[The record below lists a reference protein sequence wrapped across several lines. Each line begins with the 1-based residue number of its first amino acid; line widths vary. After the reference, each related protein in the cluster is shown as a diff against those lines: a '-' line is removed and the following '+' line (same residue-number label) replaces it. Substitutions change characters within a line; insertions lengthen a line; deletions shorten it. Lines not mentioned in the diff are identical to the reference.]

1 MNKINFITDW
11 SLTAL
16 FHKSMSLEGNLLRL
30 RARAI
35 HTTQLIF
42 VTIYAVDI
50 SLFFFIKV

>member
-30 RARAI
+30 RAI
-35 HTTQLIF
+35 NTTQLIF